1 MSGQVDPSRSKSIQ
15 VVGFSFFWRF
25 VWLGLGVDGHWFVVA
40 VLGGAVMGGRF
51 VKGSISRI
59 WWVFCRYSQHI
70 DYVIILD
77 AIGLRWGGVMWG
89 AGGWRGG

>member
-25 VWLGLGVDGHWFVVA
+25 GWLGLRAVGHWFVVA
-40 VLGGAVMGGRF
+40 VLGGAVMGGCF

-59 WWVFCRYSQHI
+59 WWVFG
-70 DYVIILD
+70 
-77 AIGLRWGGVMWG
+77 AIWGFFDWVM
-89 AGGWRGG
+89 